1 MTNPICVIEDCDR
14 EGKKRGWCAM
24 HYERWLR
31 HGDPSFRK
39 RLVMVGSA
47 ESERFAARVDKSSDC
62 WMWTGAKTSAGY
74 GNFTTAD
81 RRNVLAHRYAFEQ
94 EHGPIEDGSV
104 VLHKCDTPA
113 CVNPNHLRR
122 GTQKDNILDMLG
134 KGRHPSQKAIR

>member
-1 MTNPICVIEDCDR
+1 MTNPICGIQGCQR

-39 RLVMVGSA
+39 RLVMVGST
-47 ESERFAARVDKSSDC
+47 ESERFSARVDKSSEC
-62 WMWTGAKTSAGY
+62 WMWTGARTSAGY

-94 EHGPIEDGSV
+94 DKGPIQEGLV
-104 VLHKCDTPA
+104 VLHECDTPA
-113 CVNPNHLRR
+113 CVNPNHLRC
-122 GTQKDNILDMLG
+122 GTQWDNVQDMFD
-134 KGRHPSQKAIR
+134 KGRHMSQKAVR